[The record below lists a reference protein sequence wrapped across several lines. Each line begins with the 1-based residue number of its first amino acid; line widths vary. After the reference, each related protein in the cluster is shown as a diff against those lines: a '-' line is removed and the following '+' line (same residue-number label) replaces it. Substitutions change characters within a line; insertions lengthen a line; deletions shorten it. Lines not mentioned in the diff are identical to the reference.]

1 VFHAGRLPLASTA
14 FARSLWLGAVWAGV
28 VVERLPIVALAAG
41 SESPSEDSVRLVP
54 IEVDGQRIYLSV
66 RAVQPARGEPGDE
79 REIAYRKPR
88 LEQVLDGLAVF
99 AQEIGGRFQ
108 ETNASKV
115 TVQFGCE
122 VVLES
127 GTLIAVIGK
136 ASATSTIT
144 VGLEWAKPT
153 P

>member
-1 VFHAGRLPLASTA
+1 MAA
-14 FARSLWLGAVWAGV
+14 F
-28 VVERLPIVALAAG
+28 AAG
-41 SESPSEDSVRLVP
+41 SESPGEGSDRLVP
-54 IEVDGQRIYLSV
+54 IEVGGQRIYLSV

-99 AQEIGGRFQ
+99 AQEVVGRFQ
-108 ETNASKV
+108 GTDASKV

-122 VVLES
+122 VVVES

-136 ASATSTIT
+136 ASATSTFT
-144 VGLEWAKPT
+144 VALEWAKPT